1 MNASAPERGQNTG
14 QNVVYNDL
22 ASLGRLKT
30 QSKADPSA
38 ALGEVAKQFES
49 VFVSMMMK
57 AMRDTL
63 PQDGMFASN
72 ELESYQEMFDQ
83 QLSLDLSRNGG
94 LGLADLIS
102 RQMAMAQ
109 GFAPEGPAVSTDLL
123 DPVLRDAVRDAVLD
137 VGSAP

>member
-1 MNASAPERGQNTG
+1 MNASATDTG
-14 QNVVYNDL
+14 QSFVYNDL

-57 AMRDTL
+57 AMRNTL
-63 PQDGMFASN
+63 PKDGMFASN
-72 ELESYQEMFDQ
+72 ELENYQEMFDQ
-83 QLSLDLSRNGG
+83 QLSLDLSRKGG

-109 GFAPEGPAVSTDLL
+109 GFESAAPAVRTDLM
-123 DPVLRDAVRDAVLD
+123 DPVVRDA
-137 VGSAP
+137 GSDAGSDAGNAP

>member
-1 MNASAPERGQNTG
+1 MNTSAPTSGQNF
-14 QNVVYNDL
+14 VYNDL

-30 QSKADPSA
+30 QSKEDPSA
-38 ALGEVAKQFES
+38 ALHEVAKQFES

-63 PQDGMFASN
+63 PKDGMFASN

-83 QLSLDLSRNGG
+83 QLSLDLSSKGG

-102 RQMAMAQ
+102 RQMAMSE
-109 GFAPEGPAVSTDLL
+109 GLAPDAATVNTELL
-123 DPVLRDAVRDAVLD
+123 DPILRDA
-137 VGSAP
+137 GNAP